1 MTNFTFIVLN
11 SIKFYHCP
19 FIITLDKYSGSC
31 DAVDKQDCSWNL
43 STFICEKMFQK
54 YCWYYSLIKFWI
66 LEIVFERMQEIP
78 HQQI

>member
-54 YCWYYSLIKFWI
+54 YC
-66 LEIVFERMQEIP
+66 
-78 HQQI
+78 